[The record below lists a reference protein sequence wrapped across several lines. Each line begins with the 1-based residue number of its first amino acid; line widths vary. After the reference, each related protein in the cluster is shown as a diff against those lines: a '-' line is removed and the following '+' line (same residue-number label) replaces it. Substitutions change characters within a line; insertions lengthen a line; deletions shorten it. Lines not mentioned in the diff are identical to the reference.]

1 LSSIKNQTPQILVIL
16 WGFCLYHGTYAASP
30 NLSRAFDFFKITRIL
45 VKNIK
50 TMNLVAEKIYT
61 VEEYFELERNSEV
74 KHEFV
79 EGQLIEMPGEKRI
92 ANKLSSRLLVKL
104 LGLLNE
110 NVYDVYIQ
118 DVKLSTVKGKRYR
131 YPDVM
136 VVPVVDDEDEYTVH
150 QAVLVAEILSPST
163 EKTDRNDK
171 LKEYSK
177 IPSVQYY
184 LLVSQE
190 ETVVEL
196 YRRNGNIFEYS
207 FYTEKTDVIDFP
219 FFDIKL
225 TLDDVYKNIL

>member
-1 LSSIKNQTPQILVIL
+1 MLT
-16 WGFCLYHGTYAASP
+16 
-30 NLSRAFDFFKITRIL
+30 
-45 VKNIK
+45 
-50 TMNLVAEKIYT
+50 VAEKIYT

-79 EGQLIEMPGEKRI
+79 EGQLIEMPGEKKV

-104 LGLLNE
+104 ISLLNE
-110 NVYDVYIQ
+110 NVFDVFIQ
-118 DVKLSTVKGKRYR
+118 DVKLSTVRGKRYR

-136 VVPVVDDEDEYTVH
+136 VVPVIDDEDEYTVH
-150 QAVLVAEILSPST
+150 QAVLIAEVLSPST

-190 ETVVEL
+190 ETVIEV
-196 YRRNGNIFEYS
+196 YKRNGNIFEYS
-207 FYTEKTDVIDFP
+207 FFTEKTDVIDFP

-225 TLDDVYKNIL
+225 SLDDIYKNIL

>member
-1 LSSIKNQTPQILVIL
+1 MLT
-16 WGFCLYHGTYAASP
+16 
-30 NLSRAFDFFKITRIL
+30 
-45 VKNIK
+45 
-50 TMNLVAEKIYT
+50 VAEKIYT

-92 ANKLSSRLLVKL
+92 ANRVAGSIYALLL
-104 LGLLNE
+104 QLLNHK
-110 NVYDVYIQ
+110 VYEIYIQ
-118 DVKLSTVKGKRYR
+118 DVKLSTVKNKRYR

-136 VVPVVDDEDEYTVH
+136 VVPVIDDEDDDMVH
-150 QAVLVAEILSPST
+150 QAVLIAEVLSPST

-190 ETVVEL
+190 ETVIEL
-196 YRRNGNIFEYS
+196 YKRNGNVFEYS
-207 FYTEKTDVIDFP
+207 FYTEKTDVINLP

-225 TLDDVYKNIL
+225 TLDDIYKNIL

>member
-1 LSSIKNQTPQILVIL
+1 M
-16 WGFCLYHGTYAASP
+16 
-30 NLSRAFDFFKITRIL
+30 D
-45 VKNIK
+45 
-50 TMNLVAEKIYT
+50 LVAEKIYT
-61 VEEYFELERNSEV
+61 VEEYFELERNSEM

-92 ANKLSSRLLVKL
+92 ANRVAGSIYALLLRLLNHKVF
-104 LGLLNE
+104 E
-110 NVYDVYIQ
+110 VYIQ

-184 LLVSQE
+184 LLISQE

-196 YRRNGNIFEYS
+196 YKRNGNIFEYS
-207 FYTEKTDVIDFP
+207 FYTEKTDTIDLP

-225 TLDDVYKNIL
+225 TLDDIYKNIL

>member
-1 LSSIKNQTPQILVIL
+1 MLVIL
-16 WGFCLYHGTYAASP
+16 WGFYMYHGTYAARIFP
-30 NLSRAFDFFKITRIL
+30 VLLSRAFDFFKITRIL
-45 VKNIK
+45 VKNIR
-50 TMNLVAEKIYT
+50 TMDLVAEKIYT

-104 LGLLNE
+104 LSLLNE

-118 DVKLSTVKGKRYR
+118 DVRLSTVKGKRYR

-177 IPSVQYY
+177 ISSVQYY
-184 LLVSQE
+184 LLISQE

-207 FYTEKTDVIDFP
+207 FYTEKTDVIDLP

>member
-1 LSSIKNQTPQILVIL
+1 MLT
-16 WGFCLYHGTYAASP
+16 
-30 NLSRAFDFFKITRIL
+30 
-45 VKNIK
+45 
-50 TMNLVAEKIYT
+50 VAEKIYT

-92 ANKLSSRLLVKL
+92 ANRVAGSIYALLL
-104 LGLLNE
+104 QLLNHE
-110 NVYDVYIQ
+110 VFEVYIQ
-118 DVKLSTVKGKRYR
+118 DVKLSTVKNKRYR

-136 VVPVVDDEDEYTVH
+136 VVPVVDDEDDDMVH
-150 QAVLVAEILSPST
+150 QAVLIAEILSPST
-163 EKTDRNDK
+163 EKIDRNEK

-190 ETVVEL
+190 EPIIEL
-196 YRRNGNIFEYS
+196 YRRNGDVFEYT
-207 FYTEKTDVIDFP
+207 FFTEKTNVINFP

-225 TLDDVYKNIL
+225 TLDDIYKNIL

>member
-1 LSSIKNQTPQILVIL
+1 M
-16 WGFCLYHGTYAASP
+16 YHGTYAVRIHSVERRTF
-30 NLSRAFDFFKITRIL
+30 SEQFDFLKITRIL

-50 TMNLVAEKIYT
+50 AMDLVAEKIYT
-61 VEEYFELERNSEV
+61 VEEYFDFEQNSEIR
-74 KHEFV
+74 HEFV
-79 EGQLIEMPGEKRI
+79 EGKIILIPQKSKKSNRI
-92 ANKLSSRLLVKL
+92 AGRLLFFL
-104 LGLLNE
+104 FHHLNE
-110 NVYDVYIQ
+110 SVFDVFVKT
-118 DVKLSTVKGKRYR
+118 VKLSTVKGKRYR

-184 LLVSQE
+184 LLISQE
-190 ETVVEL
+190 ETVIEL
-196 YRRNGNIFEYS
+196 YKRNGNIFEYT
-207 FYTEKTDVIDFP
+207 FFTEKTDVIDLP

-225 TLDDVYKNIL
+225 TLDDIYKNIL

>member
-1 LSSIKNQTPQILVIL
+1 MLT
-16 WGFCLYHGTYAASP
+16 
-30 NLSRAFDFFKITRIL
+30 
-45 VKNIK
+45 
-50 TMNLVAEKIYT
+50 VAEKIYT

-79 EGQLIEMPGEKRI
+79 EGQLIEIPGEKKV
-92 ANKLSSRLLVKL
+92 ANKLSLRLSIVL
-104 LGLLNE
+104 LGLLND
-110 NVYDVYIQ
+110 NVYDVFIQ
-118 DVKLSTVKGKRYR
+118 DVRLSTVRGKRYR

-136 VVPVVDDEDEYTVH
+136 VVPVIDDEDEYTVH
-150 QAVLVAEILSPST
+150 QAVFIAEVLSPST
-163 EKTDRNDK
+163 EKTVRNDK

-177 IPSVQYY
+177 IPSLQYY

-190 ETVVEL
+190 ETVIEL
-196 YRRNGNIFEYS
+196 YKRNGNIFEYS

>member
-1 LSSIKNQTPQILVIL
+1 L
-16 WGFCLYHGTYAASP
+16 WGFCLYHGNP
-30 NLSRAFDFFKITRIL
+30 CRAFDFFKINRIL

-50 TMNLVAEKIYT
+50 TMDLVAEKIYT

-79 EGQLIEMPGEKRI
+79 EGQLIEMPGEKKV
-92 ANKLSSRLLVKL
+92 ANKLSLRLSVVL
-104 LGLLNE
+104 LGLLND
-110 NVYDVYIQ
+110 NVYDVFIQ
-118 DVKLSTVKGKRYR
+118 DVRLSTVRGKRYR

-136 VVPVVDDEDEYTVH
+136 VVPVIDDEDEYNVH
-150 QAVLVAEILSPST
+150 QAVLIIEVLSPST

-190 ETVVEL
+190 EPIIEL
-196 YRRNGNIFEYS
+196 YRRNGDIFEYT
-207 FYTEKTDVIDFP
+207 FFTEKTDVINLP
-219 FFDIKL
+219 FFDIKF
-225 TLDDVYKNIL
+225 TLNDIYKNIL

>member
-1 LSSIKNQTPQILVIL
+1 MLT
-16 WGFCLYHGTYAASP
+16 
-30 NLSRAFDFFKITRIL
+30 
-45 VKNIK
+45 
-50 TMNLVAEKIYT
+50 VAEKIYT

-79 EGQLIEMPGEKRI
+79 EGQLIEMPGEKKV

-110 NVYDVYIQ
+110 NVFDVFIQ
-118 DVKLSTVKGKRYR
+118 DVRLSTLKGKRYR

-136 VVPVVDDEDEYTVH
+136 VVPVVDDEDDDMVH
-150 QAVLVAEILSPST
+150 QPVLVAEVLSPST

-177 IPSVQYY
+177 IPSLQYY

-190 ETVVEL
+190 ETVIEL
-196 YRRNGNIFEYS
+196 YKRNGNIFEYS

-219 FFDIKL
+219 FFEIKL

>member
-1 LSSIKNQTPQILVIL
+1 M
-16 WGFCLYHGTYAASP
+16 
-30 NLSRAFDFFKITRIL
+30 D
-45 VKNIK
+45 
-50 TMNLVAEKIYT
+50 LVAEKIYT

-104 LGLLNE
+104 LSLLNE

-118 DVKLSTVKGKRYR
+118 DVRLSTIKGKRYR

-184 LLVSQE
+184 LLISQE

>member
-1 LSSIKNQTPQILVIL
+1 MLT
-16 WGFCLYHGTYAASP
+16 
-30 NLSRAFDFFKITRIL
+30 
-45 VKNIK
+45 
-50 TMNLVAEKIYT
+50 VAEKIYT

-79 EGQLIEMPGEKRI
+79 EGQLIEMPGEKRV
-92 ANKLSSRLLVKL
+92 ANRVAGSIYALLLRLLNHKVF
-104 LGLLNE
+104 E
-110 NVYDVYIQ
+110 VYIQ
-118 DVKLSTVKGKRYR
+118 DVKLSTVKNKRYR

-136 VVPVVDDEDEYTVH
+136 VVPVIDDEDDAMVH
-150 QAVLVAEILSPST
+150 QAVFIAEILSPST

-190 ETVVEL
+190 ETVIEV
-196 YRRNGNIFEYS
+196 YKRNGNIFEYS
-207 FYTEKTDVIDFP
+207 FFTEKIDVIDFP

-225 TLDDVYKNIL
+225 TLDDIYKNIL

>member
-1 LSSIKNQTPQILVIL
+1 MLT
-16 WGFCLYHGTYAASP
+16 
-30 NLSRAFDFFKITRIL
+30 
-45 VKNIK
+45 
-50 TMNLVAEKIYT
+50 VAEKIYT

-79 EGQLIEMPGEKRI
+79 EGQLIEMPGEKKV
-92 ANKLSSRLLVKL
+92 ANKLSLRLSIVL
-104 LGLLNE
+104 LGLLND
-110 NVYDVYIQ
+110 NVYDVFIQ
-118 DVKLSTVKGKRYR
+118 DVRLSTVRGKRYR

-136 VVPVVDDEDEYTVH
+136 VVPVIDDEDEYTVL
-150 QAVLVAEILSPST
+150 QAVFIAEVLSPST

-177 IPSVQYY
+177 IPSLQYY

-190 ETVVEL
+190 ETVIEL
-196 YRRNGNIFEYS
+196 YKLNGNIFEYS

>member
-1 LSSIKNQTPQILVIL
+1 M
-16 WGFCLYHGTYAASP
+16 
-30 NLSRAFDFFKITRIL
+30 D
-45 VKNIK
+45 
-50 TMNLVAEKIYT
+50 LVAEKIYT

-79 EGQLIEMPGEKRI
+79 EGQLIEMLGEKRI
-92 ANKLSSRLLVKL
+92 ANRVAGSIYALLLRLLNHKVF
-104 LGLLNE
+104 E
-110 NVYDVYIQ
+110 VYIQ

-184 LLVSQE
+184 LLISQD
-190 ETVVEL
+190 ETVIEL
-196 YRRNGNIFEYS
+196 YKRNGNIFEYT
-207 FYTEKTDVIDFP
+207 FFTEKTDVIDLP

-225 TLDDVYKNIL
+225 TLDDIYKNIL

>member
-1 LSSIKNQTPQILVIL
+1 MLT
-16 WGFCLYHGTYAASP
+16 
-30 NLSRAFDFFKITRIL
+30 
-45 VKNIK
+45 
-50 TMNLVAEKIYT
+50 VAEKIYT

-92 ANKLSSRLLVKL
+92 ANRVAGSIYALLL
-104 LGLLNE
+104 QLLNHKVFE
-110 NVYDVYIQ
+110 IYIQ
-118 DVKLSTVKGKRYR
+118 DVKLSTVKNKRYR

-136 VVPVVDDEDEYTVH
+136 IVPVIDDEDDDMVH
-150 QAVLVAEILSPST
+150 QAVLIAEVLSPST

-190 ETVVEL
+190 ETVIEL
-196 YRRNGNIFEYS
+196 YKRNGNIFEYS
-207 FYTEKTDVIDFP
+207 FYTEKTDVIDLP

-225 TLDDVYKNIL
+225 TLDDIYKNIL